1 MAAATGRTV
10 EERLQAIEDQL
21 EISRLIAGYGYAVD
35 GLNTES
41 VRDCYTED
49 GVYAIT
55 GFGTYEGRESI
66 TDITK
71 NDLHLGLVNSGCAH
85 ASTFPYIVIDG
96 NKAVATCHTM
106 VLTHN
111 EGNFTVWRLSASR
124 INLSRQSDSGWKIT
138 HRETS
143 LLDGKSGGA
152 ELLARLK
159 EGPDK
164 SRH

>member
-1 MAAATGRTV
+1 MAAATGRTL

-41 VRDCYTED
+41 VRDCYTEE

-55 GFGTYEGRESI
+55 GLGTYDGRDSI
-66 TDITK
+66 ADITK
-71 NDLHLGLVNSGCAH
+71 DAWHLGLVNGGCAH

-96 NKAVATCHTM
+96 DKAVATCHTM

-111 EGNFTVWRLSASR
+111 EGDFAVWRLSASR
-124 INLSRQSDSGWKIT
+124 LNLSRQSTGGWKIT

-152 ELLARLK
+152 ELLARLN

-164 SRH
+164 